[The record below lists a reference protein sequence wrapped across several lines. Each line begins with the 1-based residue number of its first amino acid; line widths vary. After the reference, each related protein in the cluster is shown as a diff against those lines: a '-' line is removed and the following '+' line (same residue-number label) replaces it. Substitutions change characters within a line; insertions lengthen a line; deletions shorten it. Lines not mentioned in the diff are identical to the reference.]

1 MKFFN
6 ILLGRGNA
14 AVIGSG
20 ARPCAPPPAHRP
32 KHQFIG
38 LTPSSSK
45 YRTDPFVDPFV

>member
-38 LTPSSSK
+38 LTPL
-45 YRTDPFVDPFV
+45 TPLFL

>member
-20 ARPCAPPPAHRP
+20 ARPCAPPAEIAPGAKRRDATM
-32 KHQFIG
+32 QG
-38 LTPSSSK
+38 LPPFPSFG
-45 YRTDPFVDPFV
+45 RE